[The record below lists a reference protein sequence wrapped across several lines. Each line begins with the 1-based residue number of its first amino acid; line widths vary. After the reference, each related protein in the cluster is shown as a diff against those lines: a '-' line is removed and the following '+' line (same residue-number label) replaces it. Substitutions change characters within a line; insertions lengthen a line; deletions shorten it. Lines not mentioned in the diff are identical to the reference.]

1 VGPKSAQLAEE
12 QAYFDRA
19 HKQRERRR
27 AELDDVPSAAA
38 HPGAAR
44 RLLSWMK
51 SRKDAAR
58 EAQDAVAFGRIDD
71 ESDRALYIGHEVI
84 ADEVHEIL
92 VINWKAPAAAPYYA
106 ATHADPHGLVRKRTF
121 TCQGNLVTDF
131 TDVVFAQLA
140 ADVAALEAV
149 GAAAREATDAAGAV
163 PEGTADAGTPPDQP
177 GATDALLLA
186 TLESARTGELREI
199 VATIQAAQYELIRAP
214 LDQLLVI
221 EGSPGTGKTAVA
233 LHRVSW
239 LLFNHRD
246 RLSAADVLVVGPHP
260 AFTRYIRT
268 VLPDLGD
275 TDVVHRDIDQLAPV
289 VPGGRAEPPETARL
303 KGDAWMAGL
312 LSRALYARIGTPEP
326 AERMMFDGRFVTL
339 TGVEVAAAV
348 DAARRAP
355 GPYTERRRLLRS
367 TLLDLVADRGG
378 PVGRDRLGPVEDLVE
393 RLWPQMSAPAFLR
406 GLLGSKA
413 RLAAAAAGEL
423 TAAEAALLHRRGAD
437 RLSREV
443 WSAADLPLLDEAEDL
458 LNGPPQRF
466 RHIVVDEAQDL
477 SPMQLRA
484 VARRSVT
491 GSLTV
496 VGDLAQSTG
505 AWARDSWDDV
515 LRYLPARQPST
526 ITALRYGYRVPRRV
540 YDFAAA
546 VLPVAAPGVAPATV
560 VREGPADPGI
570 HRVDADVRAA
580 RAVEVARGHAEAGH
594 FVGIVCPPSCRAEL
608 EAALAAAGVTWS
620 GAELAAPVNVV
631 APREAK
637 GLEFDAV
644 VVLEPEDIVAG
655 DPQGLRMLFV
665 ALTRTTKFLDVVCVG
680 EPLPLAVHAR
690 PRVPAARP
698 APDPPVD
705 AVQLDGLARE
715 IATVVISGVPAPLW
729 DEVLDR
735 AATILEDR
743 PERGAPS
750 GRHRRD

>member
-1 VGPKSAQLAEE
+1 
-12 QAYFDRA
+12 
-19 HKQRERRR
+19 
-27 AELDDVPSAAA
+27 
-38 HPGAAR
+38 
-44 RLLSWMK
+44 
-51 SRKDAAR
+51 
-58 EAQDAVAFGRIDD
+58 
-71 ESDRALYIGHEVI
+71 
-84 ADEVHEIL
+84 
-92 VINWKAPAAAPYYA
+92 
-106 ATHADPHGLVRKRTF
+106 
-121 TCQGNLVTDF
+121 
-131 TDVVFAQLA
+131 
-140 ADVAALEAV
+140 
-149 GAAAREATDAAGAV
+149 
-163 PEGTADAGTPPDQP
+163 
-177 GATDALLLA
+177 
-186 TLESARTGELREI
+186 
-199 VATIQAAQYELIRAP
+199 
-214 LDQLLVI
+214 
-221 EGSPGTGKTAVA
+221 
-233 LHRVSW
+233 
-239 LLFNHRD
+239 
-246 RLSAADVLVVGPHP
+246 
-260 AFTRYIRT
+260 
-268 VLPDLGD
+268 
-275 TDVVHRDIDQLAPV
+275 
-289 VPGGRAEPPETARL
+289 
-303 KGDAWMAGL
+303 
-312 LSRALYARIGTPEP
+312 
-326 AERMMFDGRFVTL
+326 
-339 TGVEVAAAV
+339 
-348 DAARRAP
+348 
-355 GPYTERRRLLRS
+355 
-367 TLLDLVADRGG
+367 
-378 PVGRDRLGPVEDLVE
+378 
-393 RLWPQMSAPAFLR
+393 MSAPAFLR

-690 PRVPAARP
+690 PRVPAARNAAPLAAGTGATDRLRVQPP
-698 APDPPVD
+698 ADRPLDDPVD
-705 AVQLDGLARE
+705 DLALRPGHRDAQLGGELLELGHGELEVGLQVEAGRRPVADLGQRGRDLRRRSRQSGCGPRGRLAPAHQLQPRLPAGQLGQLRGGQLAEELGDADQHLVGE
-715 IATVVISGVPAPLW
+715 IGRVGHVVSFRSW
-729 DEVLDR
+729 Y
-735 AATILEDR
+735 
-743 PERGAPS
+743 
-750 GRHRRD
+750 GR